1 MRLYL
6 VRHAATSLNA
16 SPGFQGRINTELS
29 ELGHRQADSLIP
41 YFKNIP
47 VKRLYASPLK
57 RALQTAQRIEAA
69 TTLPILPTDNLIE
82 IDFGEW
88 DGLSHA
94 QAAQIYGKQ
103 FRDFYYHP
111 SKSPFPGEGSL
122 THVQMRI
129 KQEIDTILREN
140 SLDSSIA
147 IVTHGG
153 VLRVILLYLLQMD
166 LCFYRNFRF
175 DNASISIIDYING
188 EFFVQVLNDTSHL
201 AAVRP

>member
-6 VRHAATSLNA
+6 VRHAATYLNA
-16 SPGFQGRINTELS
+16 APVFQGRINTELS
-29 ELGHRQADSLIP
+29 EQGHRQADSLIP
-41 YFKNIP
+41 YFKSIP
-47 VKRLYASPLK
+47 LKRLYASPLK
-57 RALQTAQRIEAA
+57 RALQTAQRIKTAA
-69 TTLPILPTDNLIE
+69 ALPILPADKLIE

-111 SKSPFPGEGSL
+111 SKYPFPGEGSL
-122 THVQMRI
+122 ECVHMRI
-129 KQEIDTILREN
+129 KQGMDSILREN
-140 SLDSSIA
+140 SPDSSIA

-153 VLRVILLYLLQMD
+153 VLRIILLYLLQME

-201 AAVRP
+201 KAIES

>member
-6 VRHAATSLNA
+6 VRHAATNLNA
-16 SPGFQGRINTELS
+16 APGFQGHINTELS
-29 ELGHRQADSLIP
+29 ELGHRQADSLIY

-47 VKRLYASPLK
+47 VKQLYASPLK
-57 RALQTAQRIEAA
+57 RALQTAQRIKAA
-69 TTLPILPTDNLIE
+69 TALPILPAEKLIE

-111 SKSPFPGEGSL
+111 SKYPFPGEGSL
-122 THVQMRI
+122 THVQTRI
-129 KQEIDTILREN
+129 KHGMDTILREN
-140 SLDSSIA
+140 QPESSVA

-153 VLRVILLYLLQMD
+153 VLRIILLCLLQMD
-166 LCFYRNFRF
+166 LCFYRNFHF
-175 DNASISIIDYING
+175 DNASVSIIDYING
-188 EFFVQVLNDTSHL
+188 EFFCSSFK
-201 AAVRP
+201 